1 MQYNFSTRERSDFNQ
16 ALIMIPED
24 FLDQT
29 VEWIRVYLSPE
40 DVFQESVLEQWA
52 YENGFKKFE

>member
-16 ALIMIPED
+16 ALIKIPED

-29 VEWIRVYLSPE
+29 VEWIRGYLNPE